1 MSSLSMRNYMLFII
15 QGSKPGTCWYVPQN
29 DSAHTQLTLIIH
41 VNTRILPEEVR
52 SLLLHLL
59 HSLNLWSL
67 WALPYG
73 GLNGGINPC
82 WLQTILWYDHIIQK
96 WIIWAQCCMSWICPI
111 QSWRESFQGREHTVG
126 HFDVPSIW
134 RDSGQTHMG
143 SYWLVHSGLWVDF
156 MAMDI
161 YRTQLEKW
169 SKWIL
174 GVRCRQSS

>member
-1 MSSLSMRNYMLFII
+1 MHYMTTYHLCPWWTTCYLSY
-15 QGSKPGTCWYVPQN
+15 KVPN
-29 DSAHTQLTLIIH
+29 LVHASAHTQLALIIH

-52 SLLLHLL
+52 SLLVHLL

-67 WALPYG
+67 WSLLYG
-73 GLNGGINPC
+73 VLNGCINPC

-96 WIIWAQCCMSWICPI
+96 WIIWAQCCMSWICLI

-134 RDSGQTHMG
+134 RDSGQTCMG

-161 YRTQLEKW
+161 YRKMEQMNIGSEM
-169 SKWIL
+169 
-174 GVRCRQSS
+174 